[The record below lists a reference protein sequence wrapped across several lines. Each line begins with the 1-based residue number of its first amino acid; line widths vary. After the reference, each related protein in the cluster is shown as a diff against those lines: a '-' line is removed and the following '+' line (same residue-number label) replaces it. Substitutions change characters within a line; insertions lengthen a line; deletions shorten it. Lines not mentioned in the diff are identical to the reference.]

1 MEQKILTEEQQR
13 VIFAVGREQQLF
25 NFYYL
30 SGGTALAAYYFHHR
44 ISDDLDFFTFEETD
58 KIFLHAFAGKL
69 KNVTG
74 AKSVRFARLY
84 DRNQFFFSLGKR
96 ELKVEFTKYPF
107 PQLADKILKDGVH
120 IDSLRDLA
128 ANKLM
133 AILDRF
139 DPKDFVDF
147 FFLLRDFKLDDIR
160 LDVEKKFGVSVDNIF
175 LGGELAKVRR
185 VEFLPK
191 MIKRLAVAELKSFF
205 EEQAKSLASKTLE

>member
-1 MEQKILTEEQQR
+1 MEQKILTGEQKK
-13 VIFAVGREQQLF
+13 VIVAVGREQQLSDS
-25 NFYYL
+25 YYL

-44 ISDDLDFFTFEETD
+44 ISDDLDFFTSGETD

-69 KNVTG
+69 KEVTG
-74 AKSVRFARLY
+74 AKGIRFERLY
-84 DRNQFFFSLGKR
+84 DRNQFFFAMGKR

-107 PQLADKILKDGVH
+107 PQLANPTLKDGVH

-147 FFLLRDFKLDDIR
+147 FFLLRDFRLDAIR
-160 LDVEKKFGVSVDNIF
+160 LDVKKKFGVSVDNIF

-191 MIKRLAVAELKSFF
+191 MIKNLTVAELRNFF
-205 EEQAKSLASKTLE
+205 EEQAKTLASKTLE